1 MYTVVFLALIAIS
14 GLILFRGIHSG
25 KKRNIILGAA
35 LAAATLLFFWFMGF
49 WGEKLWFDSLG
60 YADRFWQEILIK
72 VVSGLI
78 GLAIGVAVLLPFAL
92 MVQIPKESGLPRKT
106 LRMVPLALGGLIGIS
121 KGVGNWD
128 TIFKFLYQHTTDIKE
143 PILGMDAGFY
153 MFTLPFLEVIYSLLF
168 ILSIIAVILTFL
180 PLYAHTQRGLSRYF
194 SEKSGARDV
203 TPDEEEQAQAEKSQ
217 KGGGLFLSAASLFFV
232 MLAVGKLLDRYRLL
246 LDSGGI
252 TVGPG
257 WTDANI
263 RMPMFFVAAFIAL
276 LGAALL
282 WFPALRRKIGKP
294 FGKLFSNMLHPQVT
308 AAGSV
313 LILILV
319 LWFVVL
325 NIVPGLFQSLKVSP
339 NEITMERQ
347 YINNNIELTRHGFNL
362 MNISEEE
369 FPVSQEFNRQM
380 VEDNQ
385 GTISN
390 IRLWDWR
397 ALDSVYKQFQEIRL
411 YYEFR
416 DIDID
421 RYYINGDYRSVMV
434 SAREMETDNLPPK
447 SQTFVNKHFK
457 YTHGYGITMN
467 TVNDFTD
474 SGLPQLLI
482 KDIPP
487 QNEYESL
494 RVDRPEIYYGEL
506 TDEYVVANSKEKEFD
521 YPSGDENAYVEYAGD
536 GGVQVS
542 NFFRKLIFGYKFG
555 GTKFLFSGY
564 TDKDSR
570 VMFYRDIIERVNRAA
585 PFLTF
590 DRDPYIVLI
599 DGELHWIVEGYTT
612 STNFP
617 YSDYYT
623 AEAVGASRI
632 AERRR
637 GTEERLTGRIN
648 YIRNSVKA
656 VVNPY
661 NGDIDMYIY
670 DESDALIKVWNR
682 IFPGLFKNKSE
693 MPTAL
698 KQHVRYPANYLML
711 QGEVYSKYH
720 MTDPAVFY
728 NQEDLWIKAT
738 EKYYN
743 DVQDVKPYYVMWERP
758 GSDEPEFVVMMP
770 FTPKNRQVLIGWI
783 AGASDPEH
791 YGEFIAYKFPKD
803 KRVLGTQQVETK
815 IDQNSYLSSQLSLWS
830 QRGSN
835 VIRGNVIAIPID
847 DTMLY
852 IEPIYLQS
860 ETAAYPELRLV
871 AVMHDDNLSY
881 AESFEDALKGL
892 YSEDTGP
899 QKLNEDLVSQ
909 FSSQQ
914 GQAGAGEQAEAGE
927 QTAAEGQAAPAA
939 PGAAELPEGMEQLIQ
954 SANSAFD
961 TYFEL
966 LGEKRFGEA
975 AQELDRLGRVL
986 EQMTR
991 EQGQ

>member
-1 MYTVVFLALIAIS
+1 MYTVVFLGLIVIS
-14 GLILFRGIHSG
+14 GAILFRGIHSG
-25 KKRNIILGAA
+25 KKRSIIIGAA
-35 LAAATLLFFWFMGF
+35 LAVVTLLFFWFMGF
-49 WGEKLWFDSLG
+49 WVEKLWFDSLG
-60 YADRFWQEILIK
+60 YVNRFWEEILIK
-72 VVSGLI
+72 LVSGLI
-78 GLAIGVAVLLPFAL
+78 GLVIGVGVLLPFAL
-92 MVQIPKESGLPRKT
+92 LVQIPKESGLPRKT
-106 LRMVPLALGGLIGIS
+106 LRLVPLVLGGLIGIS
-121 KGVGNWD
+121 RGVGSWD

-143 PILGMDAGFY
+143 PILGLDAGFY
-153 MFTLPFLEVIYSLLF
+153 MFTLPFLDIIYSLLF

-180 PLYAHTQRGLSRYF
+180 PLYAHTQQGLSKYF
-194 SEKSGARDV
+194 GGGTGARDV
-203 TPDEEEQAQAEKSQ
+203 TPEEEEQAQAEKSQ
-217 KGGGLFLSAASLFFV
+217 KGGGLFLAAATLFFV
-232 MLAVGKLLDRYRLL
+232 LLAVGKLLDRYHLL
-246 LDSGGI
+246 LDAGGI

-257 WTDANI
+257 WTDAHI
-263 RMPMFFVAAFIAL
+263 RMPMYLIAALIAL
-276 LGAALL
+276 AGAVVL
-282 WFPALRRKIGKP
+282 WIPALRRKIGTP
-294 FGKLFSNMLHPQVT
+294 FGKLFSHMLHPQAT
-308 AAGSV
+308 GAGSV
-313 LILILV
+313 LIVILV
-319 LWFVVL
+319 LWFLVL

-347 YINNNIELTRHGFNL
+347 YINNNIEMTRHGFNL
-362 MNISEEE
+362 MNISEKE
-369 FPVSQEFNRQM
+369 FPVSQEFNQQM
-380 VEDNQ
+380 VQDNQ

-421 RYYINGDYRSVMV
+421 RYHIDGDYRSVMI

-447 SQTFVNKHFK
+447 SQTFVNKRFK

-467 TVNDFTD
+467 TVNDFTE
-474 SGLPQLLI
+474 SGLPHLLI

-487 QNEYESL
+487 KHEFESL

-506 TDEYVVANSKEKEFD
+506 TDEYVVANSQEKEFD

-536 GGVQVS
+536 GGVEVS
-542 NFFRKLIFGYKFG
+542 NFFRKLIFGYKLG

-564 TDKDSR
+564 TDEDSR
-570 VMFYRDIIERVNRAA
+570 VMFHRDILERVNRVA

-599 DGELHWIVEGYTT
+599 DGELRWIVEGYAT

-617 YSDYYT
+617 YSEYYT
-623 AEAVGASRI
+623 AGAVGSSRI

-637 GTEERLTGRIN
+637 GSEQQLTGQIN

-656 VVNPY
+656 IVNPY
-661 NGDIDMYIY
+661 NGNIDMYIY

-682 IFPGLFKNKSE
+682 IFPGIFKNKSE
-693 MPTAL
+693 MPTEL
-698 KQHVRYPANYLML
+698 KQHIRYPANYLML
-711 QGEVYSKYH
+711 QGEVYAKYH

-728 NQEDLWIKAT
+728 NQEDLWVRAT

-743 DVQDVKPYYVMWERP
+743 DVQEVKPYYVMWERP
-758 GSDEPEFVVMMP
+758 GSDQPEFVVMMP

-815 IDQNSYLSSQLSLWS
+815 IDQNSYLSSQLTLWN

-852 IEPIYLQS
+852 VEPIYLQS

-871 AVMHDDNLSY
+871 AVMHNDNLSY
-881 AESFEDALKGL
+881 AESFEEALRGL
-892 YSEDTGP
+892 YSEDVGP
-899 QKLNEDLVSQ
+899 QKLNEDVVSQ
-909 FSSQQ
+909 FTSQQ
-914 GQAGAGEQAEAGE
+914 GQAGAGEQAG
-927 QTAAEGQAAPAA
+927 AAEQAAQPA
-939 PGAAELPEGMEQLIQ
+939 PSAAELPEGMEQLIR
-954 SANSAFD
+954 SANNAFD

-986 EQMTR
+986 EQMAR
-991 EQGQ
+991 EQGE

>member
-1 MYTVVFLALIAIS
+1 MYTIVFLALLVIS
-14 GLILFRGIHSG
+14 GLILFHGVHSG
-25 KKRNIILGAA
+25 KKRNIVIGAV
-35 LAAATLLFFWFMGF
+35 LAVATLLFFWFMGF
-49 WGEKLWFDSLG
+49 WVEKLWFESLG
-60 YADRFWQEILIK
+60 YVNRSWEEIIIK

-78 GLAIGVAVLLPFAL
+78 GLVIGVGVLLPFAL
-92 MVQIPKESGLPRKT
+92 LVQIPKQSGLPRKT

-121 KGVGNWD
+121 KGVGSWD
-128 TIFKFLYQHTTDIKE
+128 TIFKFLYQHTTDIEE
-143 PILGMDAGFY
+143 PILGLDAGFY
-153 MFTLPFLEVIYSLLF
+153 MFSLPFFEVIYSLLF

-180 PLYAHTQRGLSRYF
+180 PLYAHTQQGLSKYF
-194 SEKSGARDV
+194 GGGNGARDV
-203 TPDEEEQAQAEKSQ
+203 TPEEDEQAQAEHTS
-217 KGGGLFLSAASLFFV
+217 KGGGLFLAAASLFFV
-232 MLAVGKLLDRYRLL
+232 LLAVGKLLDRYRLL
-246 LDSGGI
+246 LDSDGI

-257 WTDANI
+257 WTAANI
-263 RMPMFFVAAFIAL
+263 QMPMLYVAALIAL
-276 LGAALL
+276 IGAVLL
-282 WFPALRRKIGKP
+282 WIPALRRKIGKP
-294 FGKLFSNMLHPQVT
+294 FGKLFSNILHPQ
-308 AAGSV
+308 AAGAGAV
-313 LILILV
+313 LIGIIV
-319 LWFVVL
+319 LWFLVL
-325 NIVPGLFQSLKVSP
+325 NIVPALFQSLKVSP
-339 NEITMERQ
+339 NEITMEEQ
-347 YINNNIELTRHGFNL
+347 YINNNIELTRHGFKL
-362 MNISEEE
+362 QNISEKE
-369 FPVSQEFNRQM
+369 FPVSQNFNEQM
-380 VEDNQ
+380 VENNQ

-421 RYYINGDYRSVMV
+421 RYHIDGEYRSVMI

-447 SQTFVNKHFK
+447 SQTFVNERFK

-474 SGLPQLLI
+474 SGLPHLLI

-487 QNEYESL
+487 KSEFESL
-494 RVDRPEIYYGEL
+494 EVDRPEIYYGEL
-506 TDEYVVANSKEKEFD
+506 TDEYVVANSREREFD
-521 YPSGDENAYVEYAGD
+521 YPSGDENKYVDYAGS
-536 GGVQVS
+536 GGVEVS

-564 TDKDSR
+564 ADADSR
-570 VMFYRDIIERVNRAA
+570 VMFHRDIMERVNRVA

-599 DGELHWIVEGYTT
+599 DGELRWIVEGYAT

-617 YSDYYT
+617 YSEYYT
-623 AEAVGASRI
+623 AGAVGASRI

-637 GTEERLTGRIN
+637 GAEQQLTGQIN

-656 VVNPY
+656 VVDPY
-661 NGDIDMYIY
+661 SGDIDMYIY
-670 DESDALIKVWNR
+670 DEDDAIIKVWNR

-693 MPTAL
+693 MPSTL

-711 QGEVYSKYH
+711 QGEVYAKYH

-728 NQEDLWIKAT
+728 NQEDLWVRAT

-743 DVQDVKPYYVMWERP
+743 DVQEVKPYYVMWERP

-815 IDQNSYLSSQLSLWS
+815 IDQNSYLSSQLTLWN

-852 IEPIYLQS
+852 VEPIYLQS
-860 ETAAYPELRLV
+860 ETAAYPELRIV
-871 AVMHDDNLSY
+871 AVMHNDNLSY
-881 AESFEDALKGL
+881 AESFEEALKGL
-892 YSEDTGP
+892 YSDVEPQQLAEDV
-899 QKLNEDLVSQ
+899 VSQ
-909 FSSQQ
+909 FTQQQ
-914 GQAGAGEQAEAGE
+914 GQAGAATQTGAAGQPAAAAGAAQPAGE
-927 QTAAEGQAAPAA
+927 
-939 PGAAELPEGMEQLIQ
+939 AAELPEGMNQLIQ

-966 LGEKRFGEA
+966 LGEQRFGEA

-986 EQMTR
+986 EQLAR